1 MELELA
7 EVTPHD
13 IESENGVE
21 VKNLFNKKVASETK
35 ILKVVDISRSI
46 LFYTFWIL
54 IVLSY
59 LTLYML
65 KFFGRGTLVDIV
77 SVIFTTS
84 SSAIPTIIWQK
95 YNKNSNNGKSN
106 HKESKKSRIILV
118 SVCTI
123 VSIILV
129 GITKGTCIC
138 FFTDKYGIQINK

>member
-21 VKNLFNKKVASETK
+21 DKNLFDKKVASETK
-35 ILKVVDISRSI
+35 IIRVVDISRSI

-77 SVIFTTS
+77 SVIFMTS

-95 YNKNSNNGKSN
+95 YNQNSNNSKSN
-106 HKESKKSRIILV
+106 
-118 SVCTI
+118 
-123 VSIILV
+123 
-129 GITKGTCIC
+129 
-138 FFTDKYGIQINK
+138 